1 MHKISLKLTY
11 ASLFI
16 LAVGIFTSVSISA
29 ISHVLMVIPGLY
41 FFYKDFIKKEKPIK
55 LSGSSIF
62 LLLMIGSIILS
73 VVFNLDILENPLKNL
88 FKIKYFIIP
97 WLGVFAVQ
105 RLIDEDLTPKKK
117 NILINTFLI
126 ATTVATISGLMGLYT
141 GFNPIKMKPACHATR
156 ACGLYGMYMTYGY
169 GISLFAVLM
178 TSLVF
183 LKNNIVN
190 KPLLYVSTLFG
201 VIGTI
206 LSFARGGWLGY
217 IAGVGAFFFKKNTKL
232 FFISVAVLIALV
244 TGAFF
249 TSSTVK
255 DMVSNRSTS
264 NDQRIAFYQTAYA
277 AFKERPIFGWGYRNF
292 EPNVKEI
299 KKKHNIAYPE
309 FGGHAHNNIL
319 EHLASTGI
327 VGLICTLG
335 FFISWLIES
344 YKRKD
349 TIGALTFPFV
359 ASFLTSGLFQYTFGD
374 GENLFLIMIV
384 WTISRVNFSKIEVTT
399 I

>member
-16 LAVGIFTSVSISA
+16 LALGIFTSVSISA

-62 LLLMIGSIILS
+62 LLLMVGSIALS
-73 VVFNLDILENPLKNL
+73 IIFNLDILEHPLKNL
-88 FKIKYFIIP
+88 LKIKYFIIP

-105 RLIDEDLTPKKK
+105 RLVDEDLTPEKKT
-117 NILINTFLI
+117 ILINTFLI
-126 ATTVATISGLMGLYT
+126 ATTVATVSGLIGLYT
-141 GFNPIKMKPACHATR
+141 GFNPIKMKPACHETR

-183 LKNNIVN
+183 LKKNIVN
-190 KPLLYVSTLFG
+190 RPLLYIATLFG
-201 VIGTI
+201 VVGTV

-232 FFISVAVLIALV
+232 FFISIVVSTALI

-255 DMVSNRSTS
+255 DMVNNRSES
-264 NDQRIAFYQTAYA
+264 NDQRIAFYQTAIQ
-277 AFKERPIFGWGYRNF
+277 AFKEKPIFGWGYRNF

-299 KKKHNIAYPE
+299 KKKYNISYPD
-309 FGGHAHNNIL
+309 FGGHAHSNIL
-319 EHLASTGI
+319 EHLASTGV

-335 FFISWLIES
+335 FFITWLIES

-349 TIGALTFPFV
+349 LIGVLVFPFV
-359 ASFLTSGLFQYTFGD
+359 VNFLTSGLFQYTFGD
-374 GENLFLIMIV
+374 GENLFLIMGAWGILRLR
-384 WTISRVNFSKIEVTT
+384 TLS
-399 I
+399 

>member
-29 ISHVLMVIPGLY
+29 ISHVLLIIPGVY
-41 FFYKDFIKKEKPIK
+41 FFYKDFIKKEKPIE
-55 LSGSSIF
+55 LSGSSVF

-73 VVFNLDILENPLKNL
+73 VIFNLDILENPLKNL

-105 RLIDEDLTPKKK
+105 RLIDEDLSPKKK

-126 ATTVATISGLMGLYT
+126 ATTVATISGLIGLYT
-141 GFNPIKMKPACHATR
+141 GFNPIKMKSACHSTR

-169 GISLFAVLM
+169 GVSLFAVLM

-183 LKNNIVN
+183 LKKNIVN
-190 KPLLYVSTLFG
+190 RPLLYIATLFG
-201 VIGTI
+201 LVGTV

-217 IAGVGAFFFKKNTKL
+217 IAGVGAFFFKKNIKVFL
-232 FFISVAVLIALV
+232 VSIVVLITLV
-244 TGAFF
+244 TTAFF

-264 NDQRIAFYQTAYA
+264 NDQRIAFYLTAYA
-277 AFKERPIFGWGYRNF
+277 AFKERPLFGWGYRNF

-299 KKKHNIAYPE
+299 KKKYNIAYPD

-327 VGLICTLG
+327 VGFICTLG
-335 FFISWLIES
+335 FFVTWLMES

-349 TIGALTFPFV
+349 LTGILTFPFV
-359 ASFLTSGLFQYTFGD
+359 VSFLTSGLFQYTFGD
-374 GENLFLIMIV
+374 GENLFLLMGV
-384 WTISRVNFSKIEVTT
+384 WTIFRLKKCSSEGTP
-399 I
+399 